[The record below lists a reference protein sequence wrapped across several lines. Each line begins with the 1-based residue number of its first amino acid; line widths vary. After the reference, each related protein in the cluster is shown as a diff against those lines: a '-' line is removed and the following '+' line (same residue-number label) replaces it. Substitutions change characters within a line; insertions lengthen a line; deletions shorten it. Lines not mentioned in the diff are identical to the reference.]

1 MFFFVLFT
9 KHSNNFF
16 FYKAYK
22 YFFTNL
28 FFWNRKFWIL
38 SISIYFIYIYIFLV
52 TDTLCIPQISLNT
65 TVQVCSNTDAIAGL
79 CWFYV
84 YLFIYFICIRTFAS
98 LPCLLQHISPSI
110 FWFFFHV
117 HLVSGKKGMFWVALC
132 FRYSRTL
139 NLHAFV
145 SCIYLYFA
153 AFSTFWL
160 LIAMVFVKKQK
171 KKHFYIQSKEFLSSI
186 IKRKL
191 LGTFSKHASCLH
203 SKIRE

>member
-1 MFFFVLFT
+1 MNVINIFFLLSKMQIFYVFLLLSILNVFFFVLFT

-110 FWFFFHV
+110 FWFFF
-117 HLVSGKKGMFWVALC
+117 SCTPFQRQKGDVLSCVVFSLLKDIELACLC
-132 FRYSRTL
+132 FMHLFIFRSIFHILVAYRYGFR
-139 NLHAFV
+139 
-145 SCIYLYFA
+145 
-153 AFSTFWL
+153 
-160 LIAMVFVKKQK
+160 
-171 KKHFYIQSKEFLSSI
+171 
-186 IKRKL
+186 
-191 LGTFSKHASCLH
+191 
-203 SKIRE
+203 